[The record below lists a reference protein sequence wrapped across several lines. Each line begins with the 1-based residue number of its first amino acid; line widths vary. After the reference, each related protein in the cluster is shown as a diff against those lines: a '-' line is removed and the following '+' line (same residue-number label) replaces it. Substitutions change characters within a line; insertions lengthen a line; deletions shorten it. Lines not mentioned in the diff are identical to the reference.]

1 MQIAA
6 IFALHPSSPPSL
18 PRAARARFHPP
29 WTDSPRLGLCSTGRP
44 TWRPTAPP
52 AAINY
57 APLNYRQSRK
67 ISPPPPPVNIFTQGG
82 WKCGNVRSSSFPWPE
97 KKPVIS
103 SIMYACR
110 VLEREGRRGERGYE
124 NESKMEKNDRSRGSY
139 ERVARCLTTL
149 GYISGKYIYRTA
161 FSSSY
166 RFYSY
171 FYTFFRPSFH
181 LIEFLL
187 RARSRHL
194 LTPFICEIINAALNI
209 VRRSFGPQPN
219 AKIK

>member
-67 ISPPPPPVNIFTQGG
+67 ISPPPLREYIHPGWMEM
-82 WKCGNVRSSSFPWPE
+82 WKCSLLELPLAEEETSDILDYVRVSRS
-97 KKPVIS
+97 
-103 SIMYACR
+103 
-110 VLEREGRRGERGYE
+110 REGGEEGGRGEGDMKTKAKWKKMIDREDRTREWRG
-124 NESKMEKNDRSRGSY
+124 
-139 ERVARCLTTL
+139 V
-149 GYISGKYIYRTA
+149 
-161 FSSSY
+161 
-166 RFYSY
+166 
-171 FYTFFRPSFH
+171 
-181 LIEFLL
+181 
-187 RARSRHL
+187 
-194 LTPFICEIINAALNI
+194 
-209 VRRSFGPQPN
+209 
-219 AKIK
+219 